1 MQEIYLINH
10 RGGDGVNFIIYLL
23 NTSLDGFDKSFI
35 TRTENNEYINDHVFR
50 TNSDIECTR
59 KIQLNIE
66 NNVPYNEGLE
76 LKKGSGIRLQQ
87 MHSDNKKL
95 KDNLNKY
102 FNNDSFLCIKTEDI
116 DTQFLFAKLD
126 IIKNKHTPN
135 KEYFHSRAYMCRQ
148 FIFGRDKTY
157 DTQYDINYNKMIL
170 EADYNE
176 FTKLCNYFKQNCTL
190 KQDKFKELVN
200 EYVNSNHKVLNDYLE
215 FDEYYEFFTNEAK
228 KEIEND

>member
-1 MQEIYLINH
+1 MQEVYLINH
-10 RGGDGVNFIIYLL
+10 RGGDGVNFIMSLL
-23 NTSLDGFDKSFI
+23 NTFLDGFNKSFI
-35 TRTENNEYINDHVFR
+35 RRTNDNEYINDHVFKN
-50 TNSDIECTR
+50 NSDIECTK

-66 NNVPYNEGLE
+66 NNLPYNEGLE
-76 LKKGSGIRLQQ
+76 LKKGNGIRLQQ
-87 MHSDNKKL
+87 MHSNNKKL

-102 FNNDSFLCIKTEDI
+102 FNNDSFLCVKTEDI

-126 IIKNKHTPN
+126 IIKNKHISN
-135 KEYFHSRAYMCRQ
+135 KEYFHSRAFMCRQ
-148 FIFGRDKTY
+148 FILGRDKTY

-176 FTKLCNYFKQNCTL
+176 FTKLCNYFKQKNTL

-200 EYVNSNHKVLNDYLE
+200 EYTNSNQKLLNDYLD
-215 FDEYYEFFTNEAK
+215 FDEYYNFFTNEAK